1 MSQMKS
7 DLPNGGMIAPKVER
21 MASLKKRNGI
31 YQIQWYENGKQR
43 REGLRTNSLQVAKE
57 KLRQF
62 ESAQFQG
69 VDCPLPTRTPV
80 GEIVEAYMEQ
90 MKVLRAKRSW
100 SKDLSYL
107 RASFGECC
115 EGLVVAS
122 GRAKRCQ
129 ALRCPD
135 DRRKSLKPIPAAFFE
150 EITTAMISD
159 MIAQHVRVKG
169 LSPKSA
175 NRYREVVCKVFN
187 WAIEQGR
194 IRMPG
199 GVNPAS
205 KVQRYQERASEIRY
219 LTIPQIEEQLHALRF
234 NPRLQTMVAVLIYS
248 GLRREELLWLRF
260 EDWDR
265 TSLSVP
271 NGILRIHAKTVGGES
286 WQPKTR
292 KNRAITVSRVLASY
306 LNQYVI
312 TASDNGWLFPS
323 PKGCLWDTCNFSD
336 ALRKTNRSVG
346 LGWSCLDYRHT
357 FGSQLAQKGVSL
369 YKISALMGNSPEIC
383 RKHYAALVPEAMG
396 DEVEFIVS
404 SQLIHR
410 S

>member
-1 MSQMKS
+1 
-7 DLPNGGMIAPKVER
+7 
-21 MASLKKRNGI
+21 MASLKKRNGT
-31 YQIQWYENGKQR
+31 YQIQWYEGDNQR
-43 REGLRTNSLQVAKE
+43 RKSLGTSSLQIAKE

-69 VDCPLPTRTPV
+69 LDCPLPTKTPI
-80 GEIVEAYMEQ
+80 GEIIEAYMEH

-100 SKDLSYL
+100 SKDLGYL
-107 RASFGECC
+107 RAAFGECC
-115 EGLVVAS
+115 DGLVVAS
-122 GRAKRCQ
+122 GRAKSCQ
-129 ALRCPD
+129 GLRCPD
-135 DRRKSLKPIPAAFFE
+135 DRRKKLRPIPAAFFE

-169 LSPKSA
+169 LAPKTA

-219 LTIPQIEEQLHALRF
+219 LTLPQITEQLHALRF
-234 NPRLQTMVAVLIYS
+234 NPRLQTMVAVLIYA
-248 GLRREELLWLRF
+248 GVRREELLWLKI

-265 TSLSVP
+265 STPSAP
-271 NGILRIHAKTVGGES
+271 NGILRIHAKTVGDES

-292 KNRAITVSRVLASY
+292 KNRAISVSRDLASY

-312 TASDNGWLFPS
+312 PASDDGWLFPS
-323 PKGCLWDTCNFSD
+323 PRGCLWDPCNFSD
-336 ALRKTNRSVG
+336 VLRNANRVVG

-369 YKISALMGNSPEIC
+369 YKISALMGNSPDIC
-383 RKHYAALVPEAMG
+383 RRHYAALVPEAMG
-396 DEVEFIVS
+396 DEVEFGNTGDGS
-404 SQLIHR
+404 RKLALR
-410 S
+410 NGGL